1 MMDDLNI
8 LAIRS
13 AILDQNQF
21 TSKDLPKQLPL
32 PPITPPKKVPVEKE
46 LSEILSKVSQILNYT
61 VKILI

>member
-1 MMDDLNI
+1 MDDLNI

-13 AILDQNQF
+13 AILDQNKF

-46 LSEILSKVSQILNYT
+46 LSEILSKVSQTFNYEMQQ
-61 VKILI
+61 